1 MTSRTYTVNDQ
12 TFFGFNFDF
21 STPHR
26 LMLVRDEDSVLAV
39 ALDEDRETR
48 NGCNNV
54 LRDAVEEFIRY
65 IEEQAPWMRIME
77 TYKQQGFHG
86 FKVERDGRKLKY
98 VAEEFIVPGKGK
110 LRQG

>member
-39 ALDEDRETR
+39 ALDEDREME
-48 NGCNNV
+48 NAGNDV
-54 LRDAVEEFIRY
+54 LHEAVDEFIRY
-65 IEEQAPWMRIME
+65 IKMHAPWMRIMG
-77 TYKQQGFHG
+77 TYEQRYFSG
-86 FKVERDGRKLKY
+86 FKIELSDSKY
-98 VAEEFIVPGKGK
+98 VV
-110 LRQG
+110 